1 MSKKEFYIVKPEEI
15 TLEYDETLIGRRV
28 FELKKLMDAGFNI
41 PKGFIITSNTFNS
54 FLEQSDAKSRI
65 ENVLLNFPNIEE
77 KELESKIE
85 KIFNE
90 TPYPSQIEE
99 KIVESYKELSE
110 KLRIVDAPISIKIS
124 LPSYEEEFFEKED
137 IIEIERKFQN
147 IRGEKDLLSCIKR
160 VWSLALTNL
169 FLKMEGEKDLEK
181 ISIPLF
187 IQKSIHAKS
196 SGTVIPFDPEDLDRS
211 KILIESTWGL
221 IDPLILKELK
231 PDTFIIN
238 KNTKGIINKIISKKT
253 IEYIF
258 DPLGGGLI
266 HKIFIPSIRQDAPS
280 LSNEEILF
288 IIDLALKA
296 EEIFSS
302 ERIIVWSL
310 DKDLPIMYGLTII
323 DVWKPKLIVE
333 VKPPEVIIKREE
345 VVKEEVIEEKV
356 VEEKKLELV
365 MPKIEIIEK
374 PFLAT
379 ATKVFVILDA
389 KNHSEF
395 LLESFFDGF
404 LIKGLSEDLEEF
416 LSIKEEIDTADPLI
430 KKYKSIIEKNL
441 FKQNIILIRLP
452 SNEIKKGIDIL
463 NFQLDIIYKII
474 EENRL
479 KNINLLFLSKEVNK
493 SNINKINSIK
503 DNFLNKGINTKLF
516 LEIDS
521 LVSIFSINELKKFF
535 NGFLINGDLL
545 IKEINEN
552 ISYSESLN
560 NLFMNIINQI
570 FSNINLNEN
579 QIFYLIEKDRFD
591 LEFLKYL
598 LNLGTNALIVKP
610 EILRHI
616 KEYIYSI
623 EQEILLKKIK

>member
-1 MSKKEFYIVKPEEI
+1 
-15 TLEYDETLIGRRV
+15 
-28 FELKKLMDAGFNI
+28 
-41 PKGFIITSNTFNS
+41 
-54 FLEQSDAKSRI
+54 
-65 ENVLLNFPNIEE
+65 
-77 KELESKIE
+77 
-85 KIFNE
+85 
-90 TPYPSQIEE
+90 
-99 KIVESYKELSE
+99 
-110 KLRIVDAPISIKIS
+110 
-124 LPSYEEEFFEKED
+124 
-137 IIEIERKFQN
+137 
-147 IRGEKDLLSCIKR
+147 
-160 VWSLALTNL
+160 
-169 FLKMEGEKDLEK
+169 
-181 ISIPLF
+181 
-187 IQKSIHAKS
+187 
-196 SGTVIPFDPEDLDRS
+196 
-211 KILIESTWGL
+211 
-221 IDPLILKELK
+221 LILKEIK
-231 PDTFIIN
+231 PDIFIIN

-258 DPLGGGLI
+258 DPLGERLI

-379 ATKVFVILDA
+379 ATKVFVILDT
-389 KNHSEF
+389 KNRSEF

-441 FKQNIILIRLP
+441 FKQNIILIRLL